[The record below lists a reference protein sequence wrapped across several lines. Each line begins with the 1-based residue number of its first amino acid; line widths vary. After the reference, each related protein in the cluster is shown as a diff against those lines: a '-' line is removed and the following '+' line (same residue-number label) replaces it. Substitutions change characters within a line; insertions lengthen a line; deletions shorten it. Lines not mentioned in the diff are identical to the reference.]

1 MADKPRSGSL
11 GIVQIL
17 LRRLLGRAAPT
28 TSRGKHRASR
38 GAPATATRRSTVA
51 RPAPSPPIAVGSAAV
66 PLSKTERAS
75 GADEPEV
82 AAVETVPD
90 LTESGGTKDISRVPA
105 HGNLPDQSA
114 SSAAHA
120 TFAAQAHIY
129 RAVSTEPQL
138 EPLPH
143 PDANE
148 MHIDVE
154 AARHTIADREPTVA
168 ASWPARPE
176 PTPVP
181 AAGEAAV
188 PFVSLSDEEPRP
200 SPTKLP
206 ASDPPKDQAVADLLP
221 DPAHANS
228 SEAVPAEVS
237 GTSAGPIGAQS
248 PSDGPTIPVPPDL
261 TAAPPVSEDK
271 APRPEGA
278 VMLQSPEPSA
288 PQLSEPMPI
297 EGEAVLPSPCNA
309 DDTGQR
315 PMPSPEAKPTSAG
328 AGRHS
333 APLRPSALDR
343 QPPTPDIVFPEA
355 YLQWNRI
362 LVEHCLLAVP
372 DRAGPT
378 YLSGTPTILAA
389 ALEAE
394 QGELLSPE
402 DAAADFTAAVSL
414 AYSTV
419 VLREPERLWALAQL
433 GPDGV
438 PLSVGFLTLSV
449 LAAYQMHS
457 DEESGPNAYYPRL
470 ASLLGCELVAGHPR
484 GFDPVD
490 FENLWDLLSSWLERN
505 YDQALALP
513 GPDAGLR
520 RYIAYPLRHVPLRQV
535 DIEKLP
541 QFFDWAGL
549 EPGSKAEAAFL
560 AEAFE
565 RWASGRGIL
574 SRAGHSA
581 LADERRPAV
590 EVQLALEL
598 GAWDGSWTDRAGCRT
613 AAVHVLLDF
622 RRGQPELFFLPRR
635 PPSFPAIF
643 DDGSHVFGA
652 GEPGWYDPVPMVTD
666 DGPVLESGFHWVCA
680 SPQGQVSLH
689 RPQSSAIA
697 LRPAPDFTGFLS
709 QRNLPLGVE
718 SAVLCTTAMEATT
731 AEYLST
737 VTGARCRAIDHPAI
751 PEGWRLFPGIVPR
764 RSGPPPYGF
773 DALTIEST
781 TTVILRGGL
790 RVGRR
795 AAWLSGAP
803 PTILVG
809 GAEGLTTTVDGR
821 PAIVAN
827 GVLNAPAPLTVGTH
841 VVEAGRA
848 RKRLEIVEPEGRW
861 DACAPLINTVNG
873 PRQQSVA
880 VPFGVWTIIGARPDQ
895 ATRVACSERGTLLT
909 VPFLPVW
916 AISVG
921 TRRGTS
927 VALCLVERPP
937 TPELPDFRLT
947 RSVASAAAGA
957 WSSAIYDAH
966 GRRARLGWLYEVGA
980 PVELR
985 AAWHSYWLTSKRLKR
1000 HRRRLA

>member
-1 MADKPRSGSL
+1 MPR
-11 GIVQIL
+11 
-17 LRRLLGRAAPT
+17 
-28 TSRGKHRASR
+28 
-38 GAPATATRRSTVA
+38 
-51 RPAPSPPIAVGSAAV
+51 
-66 PLSKTERAS
+66 TELAS
-75 GADEPEV
+75 GADEPE
-82 AAVETVPD
+82 AAVIERVPD
-90 LTESGGTKDISRVPA
+90 LVEPGRANDVALAPA
-105 HGNLPDQSA
+105 NSSIPDQSIT
-114 SSAAHA
+114 SAAEA
-120 TFAAQAHIY
+120 AFGAQAHID
-129 RAVSTEPQL
+129 RGASAEPQP
-138 EPLPH
+138 EPLS
-143 PDANE
+143 DLGANE
-148 MHIDVE
+148 TDTDIE
-154 AARHTIADREPTVA
+154 AVPQATADREPTVA
-168 ASWPARPE
+168 EGSLAQPGPTLWPE
-176 PTPVP
+176 T
-181 AAGEAAV
+181 GEAAE
-188 PFVSLSDEEPRP
+188 PFTTLADEESRP
-200 SPTKLP
+200 PPTP
-206 ASDPPKDQAVADLLP
+206 DPLEDHVADEFRP
-221 DPAHANS
+221 DSVPANS
-228 SEAVPAEVS
+228 SEAVPAEEGGLTEGPFDAQPSSAGLTVPEPPIS
-237 GTSAGPIGAQS
+237 TSAGLVSEETAPRNEDVVIKRAPESPAAPLNGPMSVGTEAVPPS
-248 PSDGPTIPVPPDL
+248 PSIADAIGERPVP
-261 TAAPPVSEDK
+261 S
-271 APRPEGA
+271 R
-278 VMLQSPEPSA
+278 
-288 PQLSEPMPI
+288 
-297 EGEAVLPSPCNA
+297 
-309 DDTGQR
+309 
-315 PMPSPEAKPTSAG
+315 EAKPISPGAG
-328 AGRHS
+328 AYS
-333 APLRPSALDR
+333 APLRPPALDR
-343 QPPTPDIVFPEA
+343 RPPTPTPGIVFPEA

-419 VLREPERLWALAQL
+419 VLSEPERLWALAQL

-484 GFDPVD
+484 EFDPVD
-490 FENLWDLLSSWLERN
+490 FGNLWDLLSSWLERN
-505 YDQALALP
+505 YDQTLALP

-520 RYIAYPLRHVPLRQV
+520 RYIAYPLCHVPLRQV

-560 AEAFE
+560 GEAFE

-598 GAWDGSWTDRAGCRT
+598 EAWDGSWTDRAGCRT

-652 GEPGWYDPVPMVTD
+652 GESGWYDPVPMVTD

-680 SPQGQVSLH
+680 SPQGQVTLH

-709 QRNLPLGVE
+709 QRNLPLGIE

-737 VTGARCRAIDHPAI
+737 VTGARCRALDHPAV
-751 PEGWRLFPGIVPR
+751 PEGWRLFSGIVPR
-764 RSGPPPYGF
+764 RSGPPPYGL

-795 AAWLSGAP
+795 AAWLSGSP

-821 PAIVAN
+821 PAIVTN
-827 GVLNAPAPLTVGTH
+827 GVLNAPAPLTAGTH

-873 PRQQSVA
+873 LRQQSVA
-880 VPFGVWTIIGARPDQ
+880 VPFGVWTVIGARPDQ

-937 TPELPDFRLT
+937 APELPDFRLA
-947 RSVASAAAGA
+947 RSVASAATGA

-980 PVELR
+980 PAELR
-985 AAWHSYWLTSKRLKR
+985 AAWHSYWLASKRLKR